1 MTLLFLLYPLHA
13 APLTLDHTE
22 HILSNGMQLIVHEDH
37 RAPLFAAE
45 LRYRAGAA
53 DDPIPGL
60 AHLVEHLMFEGSASA
75 PEAAYDRWL
84 AEAGASNNAWTS
96 HDATTFTVVG
106 PTNALELTLFLE
118 SDRMGW
124 MLLDEEDLINQLAVV
139 FSERELSRSAVG
151 GLVTP
156 ATSAS
161 LFPLGHPYRGTV
173 LGEPD
178 PLAEVSLEQIQDF
191 VDRWYQ
197 PANAILVVGGA
208 VSTPDVIA
216 LAEKHFSDVPVRPPP
231 ARATAPAVRLD
242 REVRRVLYDE
252 VDPTLLAVWPT
263 VPRLHPDEPVLDL
276 LADVLT
282 SRLARGRLSAVSWTT
297 NRRLA
302 GRLSVRLI
310 HPSWRLRRSL
320 RVLERE
326 LSRLKREPVPEAE
339 LARLQHRWRVS
350 YARRSEGLEER
361 VAMLA
366 SCAMEE
372 GAPDCI
378 ESILQ
383 AREAVTPAD
392 ILAAARTYLGEGRLL
407 LSSVPWRSRRH
418 ALPDSE
424 EVL

>member
-1 MTLLFLLYPLHA
+1 MTFLFLLSPLCA

-22 HILSNGMQLIVHEDH
+22 YILPSGMRLIVHEDH

-45 LRYRAGAA
+45 LRYHVGAA
-53 DDPIPGL
+53 DDSVPGL

-75 PEAAYDRWL
+75 PAAAYDRWL

-96 HDATTFTVVG
+96 HDTTAFTVVG
-106 PTNALELTLFLE
+106 PANALELTLFLE

-156 ATSAS
+156 STSAA
-161 LFPLGHPYRGTV
+161 LFPSGHPYRTTV
-173 LGEPD
+173 LGDPD
-178 PLAEVSLEQIQDF
+178 PLAEVSLAQIQAF

-197 PANAILVVGGA
+197 PANATLVVGGA
-208 VSTPDVIA
+208 VSAQEVIA
-216 LAEKHFSDVPVRPPP
+216 LAEKHFSDVPVSPRPQREARPP
-231 ARATAPAVRLD
+231 AGLD

-252 VDPTLLAVWPT
+252 VNPTLLAVWPT
-263 VPRLHPDEPVLDL
+263 VPRLHPDEPALDL

-282 SRLARGRLSAVSWTT
+282 SRLAEGRLSAVSWTA
-297 NRRLA
+297 NRQLA
-302 GRLSVRLI
+302 GRLSVRLS
-310 HPSWRLRRSL
+310 HPRWRLRRTL
-320 RVLERE
+320 RALERE
-326 LSRLKREPVPEAE
+326 LRRLKRAPVAVAE
-339 LARLQHRWRVS
+339 LARLQQKWRVS

-366 SCAMEE
+366 ACAVED
-372 GAPDCI
+372 GPPDCI

-392 ILAAARTYLGEGRLL
+392 IQSAAQAYLGAERLL
-407 LSSVPWRSRRH
+407 LSSVPWRRRRL
-418 ALPDSE
+418 ALPASE
-424 EVL
+424 EAL